1 MIMNEMKTNA
11 GKYLAAVL
19 AMALAIVGCA
29 VVLSDG
35 VNAETTVDTEPIIN
49 GTTVTVYDA
58 ADIRDV
64 IAGIGTD
71 KNEYESITTIVLA
84 NDIDA
89 DSVITVNKPV
99 TIDGN
104 GYTITANNVTWSG
117 DGTKNL
123 VSIQYVDGAV
133 TLRDITIDSAG
144 YAYGIN
150 TFDAAD
156 VSIIGVTAINSVGA
170 GLTVDASTVE
180 VSDSVMNGNGWG
192 DINVDNGSTFSIDTD
207 SELTSGFQ
215 IWSEDVNAAEGA
227 STIEAPNY
235 VKYRWD
241 KESENVFNGAVYFK
255 NGIATG
261 LQSNNKDVI
270 TIASGQYLV
279 SVGSELKS
287 PYIANN
293 GTVIQMPE
301 GVDVTY
307 SNGVFNVTGTPVAV
321 NDATYKEL
329 FDSAN
334 SLYAYAGILGLTG
347 SDVAVKQV
355 NPALSEAWSAT
366 EFPNDTKEGTGY
378 DFNSDSSLYF
388 LIPKNGGDVT
398 ITLTPS
404 GEGAQATEYKFNF
417 QASKGAAVVN
427 DKADL
432 AQAMEDFDEIT
443 IGDSV
448 KLGTNEA
455 YTVPAGK
462 TLNLSIESLPTTTT
476 LSTGVVLN
484 LGDITTAVSKTF
496 AFGNGDDV
504 ASIALNGFTGDNI
517 SVKQGSVEIA
527 GTNLSGKITVTG
539 DVVITELADQSTGS
553 STDGLELVSSNSD
566 LKTVTY
572 EDDLTVGGDGLT
584 IGDANAPVSLEAESN
599 QNIVLNGNITIKA
612 GSALTVNSITGTGT
626 INVAAGATLAY
637 TEVSD
642 SVTIKP
648 ADGAIIKIEGGQGTE
663 NIISSDM
670 TVTGDVYL
678 SQDTTINEGVT
689 VTVTRNSTL
698 HLMSFDLIN
707 NGNIVVERNGT
718 IVSDND
724 GEIRM
729 MSTGTIQNNGIIGG
743 TKAVTIVNGASP
755 ALKQSVS
762 IQGVDGISFKMVRT
776 GTGADR
782 VYNMYVSGDVGRVSG
797 ATVYKLTL
805 NNVGINADMSVGSNV
820 ALTIKGTVVVMN
832 DVAFTFDGT
841 YMDVSGGS
849 FYLLDGANAAINAP
863 MNGKISVQTGKV
875 VSGNNLDANAITATV
890 DLGGTKSG
898 DVINGVTGVT
908 VSVDRINVYNET
920 SEETEVFQQMYLN
933 GTAAVSNNSKA
944 QSPSATLA
952 VTGTAYV
959 VDTLNISEG
968 VTVTGFFDVD
978 AAGTIVVNDKAIDTG
993 LTYSGARYVVETTE
1007 NASTVETTYYTTFAN
1022 AMAAIATAQ
1031 DATVFISGTYEITGT
1046 FTLTADQVIE
1056 AEGANQ
1062 IAVGETGDITVELDA
1077 DIQDTAFYKI
1087 YGKVLVKEGIGYTPS
1102 ANGNIYAVKAVDSET
1117 NDTTY
1122 SGFGVA
1128 MDEAQAGQTITVV
1141 GAAEYDGNLVIPNG
1155 VTVDVQQDVPLK
1167 VLGNVTVENGGKLIL
1182 DSGADMTVGKT
1193 AGRDYTVT
1201 VAGELDASEG
1211 GAVIGL
1217 AGASVDFYSTGTSTF
1232 PIGAANFTNVDVNAA
1247 YYDDADRVYTTLA
1260 AAVAY
1265 AETNALPTVYAV
1277 GTFSETGAIESDEV
1291 DIVIGLN
1298 SNVTLGDVT
1307 LNDAKISVS
1316 KPAAGN
1322 TADKAGQYTASV
1334 SGLSGAGDAAVTSTV
1349 SVSKTNAT
1357 IESKVTLNAEGVNQ
1371 YVLTISGLKG
1381 ATTITAGTVQFA
1393 DGAELSISRDNALT
1407 IASGATLL
1415 VAEDEDLT
1423 ISIVKAD
1430 PSNAGYFVN
1439 NGAIQLDGSL
1449 ILSAA
1454 SATID
1459 DAVLPGTVNV
1469 SETGAID
1476 ANGNVTVTGDVTIA
1490 TDGKFNVAGILSV
1503 GEAPDY
1509 LGEAATGSVAGVITL
1524 DGTGDDNYV
1533 VVYAGASVAD
1543 AVIGKDNST
1552 EPETTAFQVNGLD
1565 LMTVYTFGNETL
1577 DTFQA
1582 TICGLDDLEGYT
1594 YDTSGQPSGYVD
1606 LVWTAEGNTVPGA
1619 TGIGEYAIV
1628 STELAYRSADIVISV
1643 GTHITVTVDGIIVDN
1658 YYGYPLKIG
1667 THTVSATVDPGYSGD
1682 VTITFNGQTVSNG
1695 GTIEITSEMLST
1707 LDSIVLSVTGSLTQ
1721 DSTVVV
1727 DGGSSGDSG
1736 MGLTDYLLIILVILI
1751 VVMAIMVAMR
1761 LMRS

>member
-1 MIMNEMKTNA
+1 MIMNEMKTNT
-11 GKYLAAVL
+11 GKLLVAVL
-19 AMALAIVGCA
+19 AMAMLIAGAAIVFSDNVNAAVDETDVAQIGDEGYATLDEAVAAAQPGDTISLLKDVTLTKTITAIGLKIEGNNHTINTGEFQVNFQGAGCSISNVTLNSSKDVATIDVSGNSTVVIDNCQFTGTSTTA
-29 VVLSDG
+29 VY
-35 VNAETTVDTEPIIN
+35 VNFAETTDVEINDSAISDDVMKEVILALGANQKGNVEINNCTGLRVNVADATAASGITLGDELVINDSPVDRLNVDTPC
-49 GTTVTVYDA
+49 TVTIAQGDVFTA
-58 ADIRDV
+58 NLIR
-64 IAGIGTD
+64 GTG
-71 KNEYESITTIVLA
+71 TIV
-84 NDIDA
+84 
-89 DSVITVNKPV
+89 
-99 TIDGN
+99 
-104 GYTITANNVTWSG
+104 
-117 DGTKNL
+117 
-123 VSIQYVDGAV
+123 
-133 TLRDITIDSAG
+133 
-144 YAYGIN
+144 
-150 TFDAAD
+150 
-156 VSIIGVTAINSVGA
+156 
-170 GLTVDASTVE
+170 
-180 VSDSVMNGNGWG
+180 
-192 DINVDNGSTFSIDTD
+192 
-207 SELTSGFQ
+207 
-215 IWSEDVNAAEGA
+215 
-227 STIEAPNY
+227 
-235 VKYRWD
+235 
-241 KESENVFNGAVYFK
+241 
-255 NGIATG
+255 
-261 LQSNNKDVI
+261 
-270 TIASGQYLV
+270 
-279 SVGSELKS
+279 
-287 PYIANN
+287 NN
-293 GTVIQMPE
+293 GTVIANGFSQTDINSGKEIKITGNYAFRIPAGMTATVS
-301 GVDVTY
+301 GNSISVD
-307 SNGVFNVTGTPVAV
+307 GTPVSV
-321 NDATYKEL
+321 SDATYKAY
-329 FDSAN
+329 FSTAAGAAN
-334 SLYAYAGILGLTG
+334 TYAGIVGLSGENVKITQKNPYLAIAYPGADKEEGSGFIDATTKEKEYDFTNDNAYYFLLPTSGSVDVIIAVGENTTTYKFSVSVDEIEATATTQDELEAAIKNPDVTTVTYTG
-347 SDVAVKQV
+347 DNVLKDTD
-355 NPALSEAWSAT
+355 N
-366 EFPNDTKEGTGY
+366 NDTYTIPRENLTLNIPVDKLPAKTVLVEGT
-378 DFNSDSSLYF
+378 
-388 LIPKNGGDVT
+388 
-398 ITLTPS
+398 
-404 GEGAQATEYKFNF
+404 A
-417 QASKGAAVVN
+417 
-427 DKADL
+427 
-432 AQAMEDFDEIT
+432 
-443 IGDSV
+443 
-448 KLGTNEA
+448 
-455 YTVPAGK
+455 
-462 TLNLSIESLPTTTT
+462 LNI
-476 LSTGVVLN
+476 
-484 LGDITTAVSKTF
+484 GDITTAVVSKTF
-496 AFGNGDDV
+496 TFGNGDDV
-504 ASIALNGFTGDNI
+504 ASVALSEFTGENV

-527 GTNLSGKITVTG
+527 GTNLYGIITVTG

-553 STDGLELVSSNSD
+553 SADELKLVSSDKD

-572 EDDLTVGGDGLT
+572 DDDLIVNKLT
-584 IGDANAPVSLEAESN
+584 IGDSDKPVSLEAESN
-599 QNIVLNGNITIKA
+599 QNIALSGDITINA
-612 GSALTVNSITGTGT
+612 GSALTVNSITGTGKIT
-626 INVAAGATLAY
+626 VAAGATLAY
-637 TEVSD
+637 NQISD
-642 SVTIKP
+642 DIKID
-648 ADGAIIKIEGGQGTE
+648 AAEGAIIKIEGGQGTE

-718 IVSDND
+718 IVSDNG

-820 ALTIKGTVVVMN
+820 ALTIEGTVVVMN

-875 VSGNNLDANAITATV
+875 VSGNNLNANAITATV

-1102 ANGNIYAVKAVDSET
+1102 ATAGIYAVKAVDNET

-1128 MDEAQAGQTITVV
+1128 MDNASAGQTITVV
-1141 GAAEYDGNLVIPNG
+1141 GDATYDGNLVIPNG

-1217 AGASVDFYSTGTSTF
+1217 TGASVDFYSTGTSTF

-1393 DGAELSISRDNALT
+1393 DNAELSISRDNALT
-1407 IASGATLL
+1407 IAAGATLL
-1415 VAEDEDLT
+1415 VAEDEGLS
-1423 ISIVKAD
+1423 ISIVYAD
-1430 PSNAGYFVN
+1430 PSNTGYFVN
-1439 NGAIQLDGSL
+1439 NGAIQVDGTL
-1449 ILSAA
+1449 TLPAA
-1454 SATID
+1454 VKDSID
-1459 DAVLPGTVNV
+1459 NAVLPGTVNV

-1476 ANGNVTVTGDVTIA
+1476 ANGNVTVTGEVTIA
-1490 TDGKFNVAGILSV
+1490 ADGKFNVAGILSV
-1503 GEAPDY
+1503 GETPDY
-1509 LGEAATGSVAGVITL
+1509 LGEVVTGSVTGAITL
-1524 DGTGDDNYV
+1524 DATSGSNYV

-1582 TICGLDDLEGYT
+1582 TICGLDDLEGYE
-1594 YDTSGQPSGYVD
+1594 YVNGQMTNDYVD

-1619 TGIGEYAIV
+1619 TAIGEYAIV